1 MSEEQ
6 EVVPEPWEVVQTNN
20 SEMIT
25 FIFTLLATILSAA
38 LLTTLVLVLYFKP
51 ATTTTT
57 NAATNSAPTP
67 TPPASGSF
75 PSFGSWM
82 AKIRATS

>member
-1 MSEEQ
+1 MSEDQ
-6 EVVPEPWEVVQTNN
+6 ETVPEPWEVVQTNN

-51 ATTTTT
+51 ATATSATVAQAPAP
-57 NAATNSAPTP
+57 AAAAAAPGTF
-67 TPPASGSF
+67 S
-75 PSFGSWM
+75 SFGSWM
-82 AKIRATS
+82 AKIRTG